1 MVLPPGQ
8 AEEAD
13 EGVHL
18 EAIPVRKI
26 VVTATKTE
34 KTLEDVPRS
43 VTVITREE
51 MRKKN
56 IQTVDDAL
64 NTIPGLFVKR
74 SKGLMDSTASVRI
87 RGFSL
92 DRYTLVLIDGQPL
105 NDSYTGG
112 VEWGAL
118 PVENIERIEVI
129 RGLASALLH

>member
-1 MVLPPGQ
+1 
-8 AEEAD
+8 
-13 EGVHL
+13 
-18 EAIPVRKI
+18 
-26 VVTATKTE
+26 
-34 KTLEDVPRS
+34 
-43 VTVITREE
+43 
-51 MRKKN
+51 
-56 IQTVDDAL
+56 
-64 NTIPGLFVKR
+64 FVKR